1 MSMRLNRL
9 VRLMRAVACGEG
21 LGRHVVAIGMAL
33 MIGMIA
39 FDPSVALAA
48 EPGAARKVLLLVQR
62 SGSNLPVDEKVRDHL
77 VDRGY
82 AVSIEDQ
89 AAGPLLA
96 TGADLVVIS
105 STVAAKDVN
114 PGWRQLPVPLLTWEN
129 DFLDDLAMTGKRH
142 DTDFGEVEKERH
154 LWIVNAPHPMAGGV
168 PAGVANVYVKQA
180 GMSWGKPGLGATT
193 IATVY
198 GQPEKAAIF
207 AYEKGATMDYETLA
221 PARRVMFFLGNETFT
236 NLSPVGR
243 QLFDA
248 AVDWAVGGR

>member
-1 MSMRLNRL
+1 MVSGPVL
-9 VRLMRAVACGEG
+9 AQAGAAPG
-21 LGRHVVAIGMAL
+21 LDAG
-33 MIGMIA
+33 
-39 FDPSVALAA
+39 AA
-48 EPGAARKVLLLVQR
+48 AAKPGAGRKVLLLVQQAGA
-62 SGSNLPVDEKVRDHL
+62 SFAIDEKVRDHL
-77 VDRGY
+77 IERGY
-82 AVSIEDQ
+82 VVTVADQ
-89 AAGPLLA
+89 KASPSV
-96 TGADLVVIS
+96 GADAKLVVIS
-105 STVAAKDVN
+105 STVAAKDVDR
-114 PGWRQLPVPLLTWEN
+114 GWRQLPVPLLTWEN

-180 GMSWGKPGLGATT
+180 GMSWGKPGLGAVT

-207 AYEKGATMDYETLA
+207 SYEKGATMDYESLA
-221 PARRVMFFLGNETFT
+221 PARRVMFFLGNDTFT

-248 AVDWAVGGR
+248 AVDWAAAGR